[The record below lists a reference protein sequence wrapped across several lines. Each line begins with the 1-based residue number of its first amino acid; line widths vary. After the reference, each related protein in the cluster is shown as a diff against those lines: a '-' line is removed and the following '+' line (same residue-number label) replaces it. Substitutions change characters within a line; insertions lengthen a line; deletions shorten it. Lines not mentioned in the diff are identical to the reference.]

1 MHSESLVAF
10 VMLHTRNSAS
20 PAMLKRAIGKLLPQW
35 MVPHSII
42 IVKELPMT
50 ANNKTDRKKV
60 AEMAERANWMSTA
73 KYELMGKGNKIKI
86 F

>member
-1 MHSESLVAF
+1 
-10 VMLHTRNSAS
+10 
-20 PAMLKRAIGKLLPQW
+20 
-35 MVPHSII
+35 
-42 IVKELPMT
+42 MT